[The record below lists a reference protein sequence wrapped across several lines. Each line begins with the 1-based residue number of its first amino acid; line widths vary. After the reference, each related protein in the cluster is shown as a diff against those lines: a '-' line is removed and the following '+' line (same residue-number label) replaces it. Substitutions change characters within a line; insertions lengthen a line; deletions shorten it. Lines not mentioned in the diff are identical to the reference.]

1 MSLTIAE
8 TTERLQRAIC
18 QYIEATYHI
27 GHPQVIQQRR
37 DLLNDAGVI
46 AQRPFI
52 ESTPKYQSTKMLRE
66 LRLDPDVL
74 GFLQSL
80 AVPTEGDSPLLYDPP
95 YEHQAQALQGALVDH
110 KSLLVMTGTGS
121 GKTECF
127 LLPILGKLAS
137 EAIHS
142 KIAFSRPAIRA
153 LVLYPMNALVNDQ
166 LARLR
171 LMFGDHRVT
180 DQFIEWGGRPL
191 RFARYT
197 SRTLYPGV
205 RNSKKDGS
213 RLKSIETFYIEQLK
227 AASGGSPEEQK
238 LATHLVESL
247 RKRGKWPSKP
257 DLEAWYGKPGT
268 RWQKNGEY
276 IRGVRQD
283 EDSELITRHEVQAAP
298 PDILV
303 TNYSMLEY
311 MMMRPLERSIFDATR
326 DWLAA
331 HPQENFLLVVDE
343 AHMYRGAAGAEVA
356 LLLRRLRKRLDIP
369 EERLQVIC
377 TSASFA
383 NEDYAIEFAARLTGK
398 CSSQFAAPVRG
409 NLALRSPTGVG
420 DLKDANSLTSVDL
433 DAFYA
438 STSDVERLHHIK
450 RFLAHRKID
459 DVTDSIEHVLYE
471 GLKDFPPM
479 NELINQTMQQACP
492 VAELGVELFPGLDRE
507 TADRAVTVLAALG
520 SLARPDP
527 QQPSLLPCRVHA
539 FFRGLPGLWACLDS
553 HCSELPTN
561 QQGLGPIGKL
571 YAQPRDRCECG
582 AQVLE
587 FFTCRSCGAAYARAY
602 TNDLSDPESLWS
614 EPGVAIRTA
623 GGYIEEFEPIDL
635 FLETPVVEGT
645 TELVLFDL
653 ATGQVN
659 PAVPSESLRDVYLS
673 KTRHDPAD
681 KTSTRPGQFRPCA
694 VCDGRASYGRSSVQD
709 HQTKGD
715 QPFQALITEQI
726 HVQPPSAPRTEFA
739 PLQGRKVLVFSDS
752 RQTAARLAP
761 NLQTYSMQDV
771 MRPLIVS
778 GYSIL
783 SQSPR
788 MEPRLSLEFLY
799 LAVLLA
805 ANKLGIRLRPTL
817 RTTEPFTEMRDVRK
831 AIDADVLNDDDALAD
846 LALDVRGANPPHALL
861 RAMVAPLND
870 RFYGLESLGLGSVCE
885 SQQVASDVIALP
897 EIPQFAETELQ
908 KLALARV
915 WLRAWRAT
923 GFHLQAMPTNWYKD
937 VYDTH
942 SGSFEVVKRFLT
954 DAATLRA
961 FNKFWLPNLLDIFA
975 EQVSGKQHQLRGGK
989 ISLLL
994 EGDWAY
1000 CRRCRETQRP
1010 YPELTR
1016 CINCGSDTVDVIDP
1030 DNDPV
1035 FQARKGYYRASTLA
1049 ALDKSA
1055 QNPMA
1060 LIAAEHTAQLNAAQS
1075 DEVFSKAEE
1084 YELLFQDIDLGS
1096 EDSRLGRTAI
1106 DILSCTTTMEVGIDI
1121 GALSGVALRNMPPA
1135 RANYQQRAG
1144 RAGRRG
1150 TAIATVTAFGSADSH
1165 DEHYFSHPD
1174 QMIRGEVADP
1184 ILNVD
1189 NPDIARR
1196 HVTAFLLQ
1204 RYHTDRIQEIAP
1216 EDQPQLFA
1224 VLGTVGDFKKP
1235 GSRLNIHNFQEW
1247 LHEHEHILRT
1257 EIDDWLPVE
1266 LDDHERSTILAEFAD
1281 YTHAEVAGAILA
1293 VDDGKQEELDNA
1305 DHEVSSVEV
1314 PAEEDEEQPTT
1325 DPGSANLLDR
1335 LLFKGILPRYA
1346 FPTDVATFH
1355 VFNAVETTRY
1365 RPVFQYAPSQGLTTA
1380 LSQYAPGKQV
1390 WIDNRLWTSGAI
1402 YSVMSEER
1410 YQAWESRT
1418 FYLECSVCHYS
1429 KTVERAKAEK
1439 GDVSDCP
1446 ACGTSETLGP
1456 ARYWMR
1462 PPGFAHPIQIEEG
1475 TSPDDQPAL
1484 SYATRAKLTAPITS
1498 GDKRWRKFNERV
1510 NSLYLRDHL
1519 LVTNRGPKTEGYN
1532 YCTRCGCV
1540 EPAVGESTIQQSHLK
1555 PFPMEKDQACPGGA
1569 TATGIVFGTQFIT
1582 DVLLLSIVSPE
1593 PLSLRPGLLATD
1605 IALRTVA
1612 EALTASACELLQLE
1626 HHELQ
1631 AEYRPSLSESGQLGR
1646 EAEIYIYDT
1655 LSGGAGFAR
1664 RVESLGDCLFEH
1676 ALTKLMNCAENC
1688 DRSCYRCL
1696 RSYRNKFEHD
1706 LLDRQLGATLL
1717 HHMLHGGA
1725 LQVNEH
1731 RLLHLSKRLAEN
1743 LRQHQQGFDVQEDA
1757 TIQAPN
1763 IGKVEVPL
1771 LIRMGSKVEIVVA
1784 VHNGLTPNYP
1794 PSASLRELAEF
1805 SLIPVFT
1812 VDETIVAR
1820 NLPTATKQVL
1830 DFIAG
1835 S

>member
-1 MSLTIAE
+1 MPLTIAE
-8 TTERLQRAIC
+8 TTERLQRALC

-27 GHPQVIQQRR
+27 GHPQIIEQRW

-46 AQRPFI
+46 AQRPYI
-52 ESTPKYQSTKMLRE
+52 ESTPKYQSNKKLSE
-66 LRLDPDVL
+66 IGLDPAVL

-80 AVPTEGDSPLLYDPP
+80 AVPTKDDSPLLYDPP
-95 YEHQAQALQGALVDH
+95 YEHQAQALRGALVDH
-110 KSLLVMTGTGS
+110 KSLLIMTGTGS

-127 LLPILGKLAS
+127 LLPILGKLAN
-137 EAIHS
+137 EAIYS
-142 KIAFSRPAIRA
+142 KNSFSQPAIRA

-171 LMFGDHRVT
+171 MMFGDHRVT
-180 DQFIEWGGRPL
+180 DQFIEWGDRPL

-205 RNSKKDGS
+205 RDTKKDGT
-213 RLKSIETFYIEQLK
+213 RLKSIETFYIDQLK
-227 AASGGSPEEQK
+227 AASAEPSKEQR
-238 LATHLVESL
+238 LAADLIESL
-247 RKRGKWPSKP
+247 RQRGKWPSKP
-257 DLEAWYGKPGT
+257 DLEAWFGKPGT

-276 IRGVRQD
+276 IRGVQQD
-283 EDSELITRHEVQAAP
+283 KDSELITRHEVQAAP

-311 MMMRPLERSIFDATR
+311 MMMRPLERPIFDATR

-331 HPQENFLLVVDE
+331 HTHENFILVVDE

-356 LLLRRLRKRLDIP
+356 LLLRRLRKRLNIP

-383 NEDYAIEFAARLTGK
+383 NKDYAIEFAGRLTGK
-398 CSSQFAAPVRG
+398 HISQFAAPVRG
-409 NLALRSPTGVG
+409 KLALRSPAGVG
-420 DLKDANSLTSVDL
+420 DLEDANSLVTVDL

-438 STSDVERLHHIK
+438 SESDVDRIHHIK
-450 RFLAHRKID
+450 HFLKHRKID
-459 DVTDSIEHVLYE
+459 DVTESIEQVLFKA
-471 GLKDFPPM
+471 LKDFPPM
-479 NELINQTMQQACP
+479 NALINQTMQRACP
-492 VAELGVELFPGLDRE
+492 VTELGVELFPGLDQK
-507 TADRAVTVLAALG
+507 TADQAVTVLAALG
-520 SLARPDP
+520 SLARPDS
-527 QQPSLLPCRVHA
+527 QQPGLLPCRVHA
-539 FFRGLPGLWACLDS
+539 FFRGLPGLWACLDPN
-553 HCSELPTN
+553 CSELPTS
-561 QQGLGPIGKL
+561 QQGAGPIGKL

-582 AQVLE
+582 AKVLE
-587 FFTCRSCGAAYARAY
+587 FFTCRSCGAAYARAH
-602 TNDLSDPESLWS
+602 TDDLSNPESLWS
-614 EPGVAIRTA
+614 EPGAVIRTA
-623 GGYIEEFEPIDL
+623 SGYIEELEPIDL
-635 FLETPVVEGT
+635 FLESPVVEGT
-645 TELVLFDL
+645 TELVQFDL
-653 ATGQVN
+653 TTGQVN
-659 PAVPSESLRDVYLS
+659 PAVPSKSLRDVYLS
-673 KTRHDPAD
+673 KTRHDPA
-681 KTSTRPGQFRPCA
+681 KKSSIRPGQFRPCA
-694 VCDGRASYGRSSVQD
+694 VCGGRASYGRSSVQD

-726 HVQPPSAPRTEFA
+726 QVQPPCAPRTEFA

-771 MRPLIVS
+771 MRPLILV
-778 GYSIL
+778 GYHIL

-788 MEPRLSLEFLY
+788 MRPRLSLEFLY

-805 ANKLGIRLRPTL
+805 ANKLGIRLRPAL

-831 AIDADVLNDDDALAD
+831 AIDAGVLDDDDALAD
-846 LALDVRGANPPHALL
+846 LALDISGANPPHALL
-861 RAMVAPLND
+861 RALVAPLND

-897 EIPQFAETELQ
+897 EIPQFAEFQSQ
-908 KLALARV
+908 KLALARL

-923 GFHLQAMPTNWYKD
+923 GFHLRAMPTNWYKD
-937 VYDTH
+937 VYGTH
-942 SGSFEVVKRFLT
+942 SGSFEVVRRFLKDT
-954 DAATLRA
+954 TTLRT
-961 FNKFWLPNLLDIFA
+961 FNKFWLPNLLDIFT
-975 EQVSGKQHQLRGGK
+975 EQISRKQHQLRGSK
-989 ISLLL
+989 ISLLF

-1010 YPELTR
+1010 YPKLNR

-1030 DNDPV
+1030 NNDPV
-1035 FQARKGYYRASTLA
+1035 FKARKAYYRASSYA
-1049 ALDKSA
+1049 ALDESE

-1075 DEVFSKAEE
+1075 GDVFSKAEE
-1084 YELLFQDIDLGS
+1084 YELLFQDINLGS

-1189 NPDIARR
+1189 NPDIVWR

-1224 VLGTVGDFKKP
+1224 VLGTVSNFKNAK
-1235 GSRLNIHNFQEW
+1235 SRLNIENFHNW
-1247 LHEHEHILRT
+1247 LHEREHILRS
-1257 EIDDWLPVE
+1257 EIDEWLPKE
-1266 LDDHERSTILAEFAD
+1266 LNDHEREKILTEFAD
-1281 YTHAEVAGAILA
+1281 HAHAEVAGAIFS
-1293 VDDGKQEELDNA
+1293 VSDEKPYIGDKTEFDDASTEMQ
-1305 DHEVSSVEV
+1305 
-1314 PAEEDEEQPTT
+1314 AEEDEEQPTT
-1325 DPGSANLLDR
+1325 DPGSTNLLDR
-1335 LLFKGILPRYA
+1335 LLFKGVLPRYA

-1355 VFNAVETTRY
+1355 VFNSVESTRH
-1365 RPVFQYAPSQGLTTA
+1365 RPVFQYAPSQGLNTA

-1390 WIDNRLWTSGAI
+1390 WIDNRLWTSGAV

-1429 KTVERAKAEK
+1429 KTVERAEAEK
-1439 GDVSDCP
+1439 GEVIDCP
-1446 ACGTSETLGP
+1446 ACGTTESLGP

-1462 PPGFAHPIQIEEG
+1462 PPGFAHPIEIEEG

-1498 GDKRWRKFNERV
+1498 SDSRWQKFNDRV

-1519 LVTNRGPKTEGYN
+1519 LVTNLGPKTEGYN
-1532 YCTRCGCV
+1532 YCTKCGRV
-1540 EPAVGESTIQQSHLK
+1540 EPAVGGSTIQQSHSK
-1555 PFPMEKDQACPGGA
+1555 PFPMETDQVCPGGA
-1569 TATGIVFGTQFIT
+1569 TATGVVLGTQFIT
-1582 DVLLLSIVSPE
+1582 DVLLLSIASPE

-1612 EALTASACELLQLE
+1612 EALTISACKILQLE
-1626 HHELQ
+1626 PHELR
-1631 AEYRPSLSESGQLGR
+1631 AEYRPSLSKSGQLGR

-1664 RVESLGDCLFEH
+1664 RVEDLGERLFEH
-1676 ALTKLMNCAENC
+1676 ALTTLLDCPEKC

-1706 LLDRQLGATLL
+1706 LLDRKLGRNSTTS
-1717 HHMLHGGA
+1717 HGFMA
-1725 LQVNEH
+1725 VAPQVNEH
-1731 RLLHLSKRLAEN
+1731 RLLQLSKRL
-1743 LRQHQQGFDVQEDA
+1743 G
-1757 TIQAPN
+1757 
-1763 IGKVEVPL
+1763 
-1771 LIRMGSKVEIVVA
+1771 
-1784 VHNGLTPNYP
+1784 
-1794 PSASLRELAEF
+1794 
-1805 SLIPVFT
+1805 
-1812 VDETIVAR
+1812 
-1820 NLPTATKQVL
+1820 
-1830 DFIAG
+1830 
-1835 S
+1835 